1 MTRILKS
8 FRLTP
13 AAVTSL
19 GRLADHLALSR
30 SRILELLI
38 VGEITP
44 SRITPDDLCRR
55 RPPTRVQEIRELVR
69 LARILG
75 FICRDG
81 RAPATDEPSL
91 RDLKD
96 LIQRIYGLI
105 ERLDMEQKPPV
116 QEAAPKREDTWPD
129 IRPSGRGP

>member
-19 GRLADHLALSR
+19 SRLASHLAFSR
-30 SRILELLI
+30 SRVLELLI

-44 SRITPDDLCRR
+44 SRISPDDLYRR
-55 RPPTRVQEIRELVR
+55 SPPQRVQEIRELVR

-75 FICRDG
+75 GMIHPDARSADTDG
-81 RAPATDEPSL
+81 TTDA
-91 RDLKD
+91 DLKE
-96 LIQRIYGLI
+96 LIQRVFRLI
-105 ERLDMEQKPPV
+105 EYLDVEGVSSPQSDHCP
-116 QEAAPKREDTWPD
+116 
-129 IRPSGRGP
+129 